1 MTDTEKRKVLNAL
14 YSYQAYKT
22 ILRTSTADGATIIY
36 AERARFI
43 KMNRAEMEKSIK
55 VAEGTYKYFEIQ
67 DEAKARFI
75 KKFFFQHGSWVSTE
89 LEIGLSHGTVK
100 NWRNEVIKI
109 AAKIAR
115 RAELI

>member
-22 ILRTSTADGATIIY
+22 ILRTSTADGAAIIY
-36 AERARFI
+36 AENRRVVKI
-43 KMNRAEMEKSIK
+43 ERAEVIKSVK
-55 VAEGTYKYFEIQ
+55 VAEGTYKYFELQ

-100 NWRNEVIKI
+100 NWRDEVIRI